1 MTDATD
7 PKDAPDAP
15 AEPGF
20 LAGLSS
26 DNATLLLAAAQEL
39 ELDPSVIGVDSERG
53 GFIAPAEVI
62 AKAGGD
68 GKDNQSKRSKTSGAD
83 ETAGPSAPEDSKQAK
98 E

>member
-1 MTDATD
+1 MT
-7 PKDAPDAP
+7 DAP

-39 ELDPSVIGVDSERG
+39 ELDPSVVGVDSDRG
-53 GFIAPAEVI
+53 GFTAPAEVI
-62 AKAGGD
+62 AKVGGD
-68 GKDNQSKRSKTSGAD
+68 GKDDQSKRSKTSGAA
-83 ETAGPSAPEDSKQAK
+83 ETDGPPAPEDSKQSK